1 MASMYFQTA
10 LLTRTAVSN
19 KVIHRDPA
27 PGRPRGDFRTAL
39 ERAAVEL
46 CAQGGGA
53 NWRALAAHAQ
63 VGQAAAAT
71 TIKNMVRAGALV
83 PCGEERVPHSRRP
96 MKRYRPAGQAPGC
109 GFEQLMQTMRTW
121 R

>member
-1 MASMYFQTA
+1 MASMYSPTA
-10 LLTRTAVSN
+10 VSTRTAVSN
-19 KVIHRDPA
+19 KVIQRDPT

-39 ERAAVEL
+39 ERAAHEL
-46 CAQGGGA
+46 CADGRSA

-63 VGQAAAAT
+63 VGQSVAAA

-109 GFEQLMQTMRTW
+109 GFDQLMQTMRTW